1 MHAGKKNQHT
11 KKQTDIK
18 KIHNMTG
25 PQQQLYFAS
34 ETLTAVPY
42 TIRYKRK

>member
-1 MHAGKKNQHT
+1 MQEKKITLQ
-11 KKQTDIK
+11 KSKPDIK
-18 KIHNMTG
+18 KLHNMTG